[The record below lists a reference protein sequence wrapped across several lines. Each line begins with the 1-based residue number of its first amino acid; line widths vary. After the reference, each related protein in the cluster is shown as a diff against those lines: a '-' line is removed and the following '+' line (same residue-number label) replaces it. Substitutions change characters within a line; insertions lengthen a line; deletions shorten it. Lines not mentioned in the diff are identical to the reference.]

1 MASRGGM
8 KPLRREEIEE
18 LVAKGS
24 SGRMLLAVHFA
35 LAVEDAEEGD
45 VTTGM
50 GYMVYSRSGGFM
62 MVVPKHASVRSTLDS
77 WSEHGSPLAPGF
89 LETKVTLETSRGR
102 AIGDATVELV
112 DFPWGAA
119 SYLWHPSGTRKEIKV
134 LGFEHLGQIGRPNKA
149 SAYVAADAW
158 ISAGDMDEDT
168 AADYAT
174 GEELGPDEPEE
185 PSMVNGSFS
194 GGSSATTDLGTR
206 AAGGPASAFQSST
219 CSPSLAGGA
228 YYGGDTYFQSPA
240 FVWNTWP
247 WSKLQKLAG
256 PPPPRIGRA
265 ETRRG
270 DVGPSTT
277 AMDNAFLLEEREVE
291 EPTPLEPLGGGMDL
305 ALGSLSTGGALE
317 KLLAVQLQQ
326 NHLLL
331 QKLVG
336 QRSTDPVLGALSG
349 SDNAGGSS
357 SGVKGCVAREAFV
370 KAMQDL
376 PKVGRL
382 ARQQAMKELGIPFS
396 QEDGSLMRVYMERR
410 MCLAEH
416 PLLSYVTMM
425 LVESW
430 TVAFDAKDELMMGAL
445 ARMLFF
451 VEQASIDNGKLQ
463 LAWLL
468 TGIQDPPFHLLTSR
482 KKQPGLQPFARLC
495 PPSWVSGN
503 LAYLRDLD
511 YTCKLW
517 ANLSSSPP
525 RALSK
530 RIQSRV
536 QRSSRNHQR
545 GAEKGRSQQRRRA
558 SLDLSSWEP
567 HSFSYGARR
576 CLAAA
581 EHNTHIQFRF
591 L

>member
-1 MASRGGM
+1 M
-8 KPLRREEIEE
+8 
-18 LVAKGS
+18 
-24 SGRMLLAVHFA
+24 
-35 LAVEDAEEGD
+35 
-45 VTTGM
+45 
-50 GYMVYSRSGGFM
+50 
-62 MVVPKHASVRSTLDS
+62 
-77 WSEHGSPLAPGF
+77 
-89 LETKVTLETSRGR
+89 
-102 AIGDATVELV
+102 
-112 DFPWGAA
+112 
-119 SYLWHPSGTRKEIKV
+119 
-134 LGFEHLGQIGRPNKA
+134 
-149 SAYVAADAW
+149 
-158 ISAGDMDEDT
+158 
-168 AADYAT
+168 
-174 GEELGPDEPEE
+174 
-185 PSMVNGSFS
+185 
-194 GGSSATTDLGTR
+194 
-206 AAGGPASAFQSST
+206 
-219 CSPSLAGGA
+219 
-228 YYGGDTYFQSPA
+228 
-240 FVWNTWP
+240 
-247 WSKLQKLAG
+247 
-256 PPPPRIGRA
+256 
-265 ETRRG
+265 
-270 DVGPSTT
+270 
-277 AMDNAFLLEEREVE
+277 E

-382 ARQQAMKELGIPFS
+382 ARQQAMEELGIPFS

-511 YTCKLW
+511 YIEGRLQALGKPLKLTTEGIVEED
-517 ANLSSSPP
+517 PKP
-525 RALSK
+525 GPKKQPKPSK
-530 RIQSRV
+530 RGRKGKES
-536 QRSSRNHQR
+536 
-545 GAEKGRSQQRRRA
+545 AEETS
-558 SLDLSSWEP
+558 
-567 HSFSYGARR
+567 
-576 CLAAA
+576 
-581 EHNTHIQFRF
+581 
-591 L
+591 

>member
-1 MASRGGM
+1 
-8 KPLRREEIEE
+8 
-18 LVAKGS
+18 
-24 SGRMLLAVHFA
+24 
-35 LAVEDAEEGD
+35 
-45 VTTGM
+45 
-50 GYMVYSRSGGFM
+50 
-62 MVVPKHASVRSTLDS
+62 
-77 WSEHGSPLAPGF
+77 
-89 LETKVTLETSRGR
+89 
-102 AIGDATVELV
+102 
-112 DFPWGAA
+112 
-119 SYLWHPSGTRKEIKV
+119 
-134 LGFEHLGQIGRPNKA
+134 
-149 SAYVAADAW
+149 
-158 ISAGDMDEDT
+158 
-168 AADYAT
+168 
-174 GEELGPDEPEE
+174 
-185 PSMVNGSFS
+185 
-194 GGSSATTDLGTR
+194 
-206 AAGGPASAFQSST
+206 
-219 CSPSLAGGA
+219 
-228 YYGGDTYFQSPA
+228 
-240 FVWNTWP
+240 
-247 WSKLQKLAG
+247 
-256 PPPPRIGRA
+256 
-265 ETRRG
+265 
-270 DVGPSTT
+270 
-277 AMDNAFLLEEREVE
+277 
-291 EPTPLEPLGGGMDL
+291 MDL

>member
-24 SGRMLLAVHFA
+24 SGRVLLAVHFA

-50 GYMVYSRSGGFM
+50 GYVVYSRSGGFM
-62 MVVPKHASVRSTLDS
+62 MVVPKHVSVRSTLDS

-134 LGFEHLGQIGRPNKA
+134 LGFEHVGQIGRPNKA
-149 SAYVAADAW
+149 SAYTAADAW

-174 GEELGPDEPEE
+174 GEELEPDEPGE
-185 PSMVNGSFS
+185 PSMVNGAVDPSVVE
-194 GGSSATTDLGTR
+194 ALQQRILGLEQQVARHQPSR
-206 AAGGPASAFQSST
+206 AAPVSQTLPEEPTMGVMPTSKAPPLFGTPGRQSNLSA
-219 CSPSLAGGA
+219 
-228 YYGGDTYFQSPA
+228 GD
-240 FVWNTWP
+240 

-305 ALGSLSTGGALE
+305 ALGSLSTGGSLE

-349 SDNAGGSS
+349 SDNAGGNS

-416 PLLSYVTMM
+416 RLLSYVTMM

-511 YTCKLW
+511 YIEGRLQALGRPLKLTTEGIVEEDPKPGPKKQPK
-517 ANLSSSPP
+517 PP
-525 RALSK
+525 KGGRKGKDS
-530 RIQSRV
+530 
-536 QRSSRNHQR
+536 
-545 GAEKGRSQQRRRA
+545 AEETS
-558 SLDLSSWEP
+558 
-567 HSFSYGARR
+567 
-576 CLAAA
+576 
-581 EHNTHIQFRF
+581 
-591 L
+591 